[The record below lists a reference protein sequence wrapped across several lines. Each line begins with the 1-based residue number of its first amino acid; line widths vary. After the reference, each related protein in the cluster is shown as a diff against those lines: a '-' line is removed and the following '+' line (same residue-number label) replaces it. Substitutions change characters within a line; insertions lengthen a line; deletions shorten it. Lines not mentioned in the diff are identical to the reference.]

1 MKKSWILILLCACI
15 VTVAFAKHNMSNSST
30 QSPNPE
36 TQAKDDVVIED
47 ALVSKE
53 SGKAGITI
61 DYGTVEGFGVIVTLF
76 PENRMTDTSCQALI
90 DLEYE
95 GRHKLFL
102 HNVFRDPNQA
112 DTLASGTAL
121 KRKYQLP
128 AGANARHLTLDIFSE
143 MPFFFLDVDFDGE
156 KELVLTL
163 ANQGQRW
170 SNAYQP
176 IHLGYDYLYDNL
188 KEEPFTDFDDHS
200 ELDYD
205 KNTITLYIHDG
216 AGSWF
221 NDVYT
226 YKTNEGSMV
235 LGPELISHVEIE
247 YDAWDKDSPKK
258 RIITE
263 RRDTTE
269 WMAAK
274 ELLNK

>member
-15 VTVAFAKHNMSNSST
+15 VTVAFAYRNAFNAS
-30 QSPNPE
+30 
-36 TQAKDDVVIED
+36 AKIPGLESQIKEEVLFED
-47 ALVSKE
+47 ALISEE

-76 PENRMTDTSCQALI
+76 PENRITDLSCQALI

-95 GRHKLFL
+95 GMHKLFL
-102 HNVFRDPNQA
+102 HNVFSDPHQA
-112 DTLASGTAL
+112 DTLASGTVL

-128 AGANARHLTLDIFSE
+128 AGADDRHLTLGIFSE

-156 KELVLTL
+156 KELVLNL
-163 ANQGQRW
+163 ASQGQKW
-170 SNAYQP
+170 TNAYQP

-188 KEEPFTDFDDHS
+188 KEKPFTALDDHS
-200 ELDYD
+200 EIDYD
-205 KNTITLYIHDG
+205 KNTVMLYLHSG

-226 YKTNEGSMV
+226 YKTNDGNMI

-247 YDAWDKDSPKK
+247 YDTWDDANPKK
-258 RIITE
+258 RIISE
-263 RRDTTE
+263 KKDTTE